1 MGLICS
7 CETVLPNLV
16 DVSCPQDLDQVVKIA
31 FQLKQA
37 SAPFDSTDAINEAN
51 SWNTLLAAS
60 DATKIVLSP
69 ALANVVI
76 PSSEGNFTA
85 EDSNESVNGVGYYLG
100 ENIVKITGEI
110 HSPSQAVIDAL
121 DALSCYS
128 DASLGSSKL
137 MAYLFLRRI
146 KGISRVV
153 AKGTSVAGEHQ
164 GFEIFNFRVSS
175 LASEGY
181 NSKTKYMFSFTM
193 QPDEWKDMEVVNLDF
208 NPLALANVAT
218 T

>member
-7 CETVLPNLV
+7 CESVLPNLV
-16 DVSCPQDLDQVVKIA
+16 DVTCPQDLDQIVKLA

-37 SAPFDSTDAINEAN
+37 SAPFDSSDTIDDVN
-51 SWNTLLAAS
+51 SWNALLAAS

-69 ALANVVI
+69 ATANVTI
-76 PSSEGNFTA
+76 PSSEGNFSA

-100 ENIVKITGEI
+100 ENIVKVTGEI
-110 HSPSQAVIDAL
+110 HSPSQEVIDAL
-121 DALSCYS
+121 NALSCYS
-128 DASLGSSKL
+128 DPSLGSSKL
-137 MAYLFLRRI
+137 TAYFFLRRI
-146 KGISRVV
+146 KGVSRVV
-153 AKGTSVAGEHQ
+153 AKGTSVASEYA

-175 LASEGY
+175 LGSEGY

-193 QPDEWKDMEVVNLDF
+193 QPDEWEGMELVSLGF

-218 T
+218 S

>member
-7 CETVLPNLV
+7 CESVLPNLV
-16 DVSCPQDLDQVVKIA
+16 DVTCPQDLDQIVKIA
-31 FQLKQA
+31 FQLKQS
-37 SAPFDSTDAINEAN
+37 SAPFDSGDSIDEVN
-51 SWNTLLAAS
+51 SWNALLAAS

-69 ALANVVI
+69 ATANVTI
-76 PSSEGNFTA
+76 PSSEGNFAA

-100 ENIVKITGEI
+100 ENIVKVTGEI

-121 DALSCYS
+121 DSLSCYS

-137 MAYLFLRRI
+137 TAFLFLRRI
-146 KGISRVV
+146 KGVSRVV
-153 AKGTSVAGEHQ
+153 AKGTSVAGEYE

-175 LASEGY
+175 LGSEGY

-193 QPDEWKDMEVVNLDF
+193 QSDEWKGMEVVNLDF

-218 T
+218 S